1 MTNLTKRIGS
11 GVVLILLLFCISYGT
26 VVYDASI
33 LSFSINTIFAIIL
46 WEYSGFIKNT
56 AFKVLFLSGFVLAWL
71 LPGYLGDVTASDT
84 IKFVFYMTI
93 ISCLVWIL
101 ISLWI
106 FVFDKPHLHNL
117 WIFLLGYLTL
127 IPAYVSLVW
136 IIGFYSGAFILMI
149 IVSVSIADSSAYFIG
164 KKYGK
169 IKLLPNISP
178 GKTREGLLGAIV
190 TTPLSLVIYAIL
202 MGYPIVGFLFFGL
215 IATAIAFIGD
225 VFFSLIKRSKNKKDS
240 SHLIPGHGG
249 FIDLLDGTIAVLPFF
264 MFLVIYPGDL
274 GLENLSNFTNTYLL
288 AYFM

>member
-11 GVVLILLLFCISYGT
+11 GVVLISLLFCISYGA

-33 LSFSINTIFAIIL
+33 ALFSSLAIFAIIL
-46 WEYSGFIKNT
+46 WEYSGFIKNK
-56 AFKVLFLSGFVLAWL
+56 AFKVLFLSGFALPWL
-71 LPGYLGDVTASDT
+71 LPITLGGVNAYSWFLFF
-84 IKFVFYMTI
+84 ITI
-93 ISCLVWIL
+93 ISCLVWVL

-106 FVFDKPHLHNL
+106 FVFDKPHLQNL

-127 IPAYVSLVW
+127 IPAFVSLLW
-136 IIGFYSGAFILMI
+136 IIVNYSGAFILMI

-190 TTPLSLVIYAIL
+190 ITPLSLAIYAVL

-215 IATAIAFIGD
+215 IVTLIAFIGD

-249 FIDLLDGTIAVLPFF
+249 FIDLLDGTIAALPFF
-264 MFLVIYPGDL
+264 MLLVIYPGDL
-274 GLENLSNFTNTYLL
+274 GLENLRNFTHTYLWV
-288 AYFM
+288 YIM

>member
-1 MTNLTKRIGS
+1 MTDLTKRICS
-11 GVVLILLLFCISYGT
+11 GAVLISLLFCISYGT

-46 WEYSGFIKNT
+46 WEYSGFIKNKV
-56 AFKVLFLSGFVLAWL
+56 FKVLFLSGFALPWL
-71 LPGYLGDVTASDT
+71 LPITLGGVNAYSWFLFF
-84 IKFVFYMTI
+84 ITI
-93 ISCLVWIL
+93 ISCLVWVL

-106 FVFDKPHLHNL
+106 IVFDKPRLHNL

-127 IPAYVSLVW
+127 IPAFVSLLW
-136 IIGFYSGAFILMI
+136 IVGNYSGAFLLMI
-149 IVSVSIADSSAYFIG
+149 IISVSIADSSAYFIG

-190 TTPLSLVIYAIL
+190 ITPLSLAIYAIL

-215 IATAIAFIGD
+215 IVTLIAFIGD
-225 VFFSLIKRSKNKKDS
+225 VFFSLIKRSKNEKDS

-264 MFLVIYPGDL
+264 MLLVIYPSDL
-274 GLENLSNFTNTYLL
+274 GLESLNNLTYTYFL

>member
-71 LPGYLGDVTASDT
+71 LPITLGDLNTYGW
-84 IKFVFYMTI
+84 FVFYTTI
-93 ISCLVWIL
+93 ISCFFWVL

-127 IPAYVSLVW
+127 IPAFVSLLW
-136 IIGFYSGAFILMI
+136 IIGNYSGAFILMI

-190 TTPLSLVIYAIL
+190 ITPLSLVIYAIL
-202 MGYPIVGFLFFGL
+202 MDYPIIGFLLFGL
-215 IATAIAFIGD
+215 ILTPIAFIGD
-225 VFFSLIKRSKNKKDS
+225 VFFSLIKRSKNQKDS

-249 FIDLLDGTIAVLPFF
+249 LIDLLDGSIAVLPFF
-264 MFLVIYPGDL
+264 MLLAIYPIDL
-274 GLENLSNFTNTYLL
+274 GFENLDNLINKYFWT
-288 AYFM
+288 YFM

>member
-11 GVVLILLLFCISYGT
+11 GVVLISLLFCISYGT

-33 LSFSINTIFAIIL
+33 ALYSSLAIFAIIL
-46 WEYSGFIKNT
+46 WEYSGFIKNK
-56 AFKVLFLSGFVLAWL
+56 AFKVLFLSGFVLIWL
-71 LPGYLGDVTASDT
+71 LPITLGGVNAYGS
-84 IKFVFYMTI
+84 FVFYMTI
-93 ISCLVWIL
+93 ISCLVWVL

-127 IPAYVSLVW
+127 IPAFVSLLW
-136 IIGFYSGAFILMI
+136 IIGNYSGAFILMI
-149 IVSVSIADSSAYFIG
+149 IFSVSIADSSAYFVG

-190 TTPLSLVIYAIL
+190 ITPLSLAIYAIL
-202 MGYPIVGFLFFGL
+202 MGYPIIGFLFFGL
-215 IATAIAFIGD
+215 IVTAIAFIGD
-225 VFFSLIKRSKNKKDS
+225 VFFSLIKRSKNEKDS

-249 FIDLLDGTIAVLPFF
+249 FIDLLDGSIAVLPFF
-264 MFLVIYPGDL
+264 MLLAIYPIDL
-274 GLENLSNFTNTYLL
+274 GFENLDNLINKYFWT
-288 AYFM
+288 YFM

>member
-1 MTNLTKRIGS
+1 MTNLTKRICS
-11 GVVLILLLFCISYGT
+11 GVVLISLLFCIAYVT
-26 VVYDASI
+26 VVYDENIASYSS
-33 LSFSINTIFAIIL
+33 LAIFAIIL
-46 WEYSGFIKNT
+46 WEYSRFIKN
-56 AFKVLFLSGFVLAWL
+56 KVIRLLFLSGFVLIWL
-71 LPGYLGDVTASDT
+71 LPITLGGVNAYGS
-84 IKFVFYMTI
+84 FVFYMTI

-127 IPAYVSLVW
+127 IPAFVSLLW
-136 IIGFYSGAFILMI
+136 IIVNYSGAFILMI

-178 GKTREGLLGAIV
+178 GKTREGLFGAIV
-190 TTPLSLVIYAIL
+190 ITPSFLAIYAIL

-225 VFFSLIKRSKNKKDS
+225 VFFSLIKRSKNEKDS
-240 SHLIPGHGG
+240 SHLLPGHGG

-264 MFLVIYPGDL
+264 MLLVIYPSDL
-274 GLENLSNFTNTYLL
+274 GLENLSNITYTYFL

>member
-1 MTNLTKRIGS
+1 MTNLTKRICS
-11 GVVLILLLFCISYGT
+11 GVVLISLLFCIAYVT
-26 VVYDASI
+26 VVYDENIASYSS
-33 LSFSINTIFAIIL
+33 LAIFAIIL
-46 WEYSGFIKNT
+46 WEYSRFIKN
-56 AFKVLFLSGFVLAWL
+56 KVIRLLFLSGFVLIWL
-71 LPGYLGDVTASDT
+71 LPITLGGVNAYGS
-84 IKFVFYMTI
+84 FVFYMTI
-93 ISCLVWIL
+93 ISCLVWVL

-178 GKTREGLLGAIV
+178 GKTREGLLAAIV
-190 TTPLSLVIYAIL
+190 ITPLSLAIYAIL
-202 MGYPIVGFLFFGL
+202 MDYPIIGFLLFGL
-215 IATAIAFIGD
+215 ILTPIAFIGD
-225 VFFSLIKRSKNKKDS
+225 VFFSLIKRSKNQKDS

-249 FIDLLDGTIAVLPFF
+249 LIDLLDGSIAVLPFF
-264 MFLVIYPGDL
+264 MLLAIYPIDL
-274 GLENLSNFTNTYLL
+274 GFENLDNLINKYFWT
-288 AYFM
+288 YFM

>member
-11 GVVLILLLFCISYGT
+11 GVVLISLLFCISYGA

-33 LSFSINTIFAIIL
+33 ALFSSLAIFAIIL
-46 WEYSGFIKNT
+46 WEYSGFIKNK
-56 AFKVLFLSGFVLAWL
+56 AFKVLFLSGFALPWL
-71 LPGYLGDVTASDT
+71 LPITLGGVNAYSWFLFF
-84 IKFVFYMTI
+84 ITI
-93 ISCLVWIL
+93 ISCLVWVL

-106 FVFDKPHLHNL
+106 FVFDKPHLQNL

-127 IPAYVSLVW
+127 IPAFVSLLW
-136 IIGFYSGAFILMI
+136 IIVNYSGAFILMI

>member
-1 MTNLTKRIGS
+1 MTNLTKRICS
-11 GVVLILLLFCISYGT
+11 GVVLISLLFCIAYGS

-33 LSFSINTIFAIIL
+33 ALYSSLAIFAIIL
-46 WEYSGFIKNT
+46 WEYSGFIRNK

-71 LPGYLGDVTASDT
+71 LPITLGGFNAYSW
-84 IKFVFYMTI
+84 FVFYMTI
-93 ISCLVWIL
+93 ISCLVWVL

-106 FVFDKPHLHNL
+106 FVFDKPHLQNL

-127 IPAYVSLVW
+127 IPAFVSLLW
-136 IIGFYSGAFILMI
+136 IIVNYSGASILMI

-190 TTPLSLVIYAIL
+190 ITPLSLAIYAIL
-202 MGYPIVGFLFFGL
+202 MEYPIVGFLFFGL
-215 IATAIAFIGD
+215 IVTAIAFIGD
-225 VFFSLIKRSKNKKDS
+225 VFFSLIKRSRNQKDS

-249 FIDLLDGTIAVLPFF
+249 LIDLLDGSIAVLPFF
-264 MFLVIYPGDL
+264 MLLAIYPIDL
-274 GLENLSNFTNTYLL
+274 GFENLDNLINKYFWT
-288 AYFM
+288 YFM